1 VSSWFKN
8 ISDSIESVAS
18 SLLKSQEPKTSSSSN
33 NDEDDDEEEVIIN
46 FKEDNFQDSL
56 LPCVSSFSSSSSTS
70 TTCISDSDVSLIIST
85 DDEEIITSFY
95 STNSESALLQ
105 SFITAWNSSYSILV
119 FDEFLLYE
127 FLFNNAFNNHVLL
140 TANDD
145 HSFWSHMLYR
155 VYKTPKIK
163 YSFDFVT
170 YLCVIVCLAFI
181 FVYTNFVF
189 IFVCMN
195 DVSMYAQHLYTLF
208 KFPLPLYCFIYFSC
222 LHKYFAMHQ
231 FIVVMVPS

>member
-1 VSSWFKN
+1 MISNSFYYSRTLLTTNVSSWFKN

-18 SLLKSQEPKTSSSSN
+18 SLLKSQEPKTFSSSN
-33 NDEDDDEEEVIIN
+33 NEEDDDEEEVIIN
-46 FKEDNFQDSL
+46 FKEDYFQDSL
-56 LPCVSSFSSSSSTS
+56 LPCLFSSSSSSTS

-105 SFITAWNSSYSILV
+105 SFVTAWNSSYSILV

-145 HSFWSHMLYR
+145 HFFWSHMLYR

-170 YLCVIVCLAFI
+170 YCA
-181 FVYTNFVF
+181 
-189 IFVCMN
+189 
-195 DVSMYAQHLYTLF
+195 
-208 KFPLPLYCFIYFSC
+208 
-222 LHKYFAMHQ
+222 
-231 FIVVMVPS
+231 